1 MAVIISGKERT
12 TRLKDI
18 ARAFANAARRS
29 ANIQRQA
36 DQLIAEGQ
44 APTAIS
50 TQVNALLAELED
62 DVAATIV
69 QAETISYVY
78 QERVKIGTPHE
89 MDFVSVTASDTIAGG
104 KGTIRIN
111 AARESYVNAF
121 NVFQVNNN
129 GGDVVT
135 ILDADDD
142 ENINSWRVGIQPAVS
157 YGPTQF
163 TNATFASPWV
173 TTGWVISAGTASH
186 EATNTSPLYFPA
198 ADRVY
203 NQTGPYL
210 LTFTVTGYS
219 AGAVTA
225 QWATTGNYLTVTA
238 NGTYSVV
245 VDYDTSDP
253 ISFTP
258 DAGGAFRGIILNPSI
273 VPFTGIVFSGGLGA
287 DEAQDRKLDMVLS
300 ERFT

>member
-18 ARAFANAARRS
+18 ARAFTNAARRS

-50 TQVNALLAELED
+50 TQVNALLSELED

-89 MDFVSVTASDTIAGG
+89 MDFVAIDASDPIAANL
-104 KGTIRIN
+104 GTVRIN
-111 AARESYVNAF
+111 SARESYVDAF

-142 ENINSWRVGIQPAVS
+142 ENINSWRIGIQPAVLH
-157 YGPTQF
+157 GPTQF
-163 TNATFASPWV
+163 TNTDFSSVWTV
-173 TTGWVISAGTASH
+173 TNWTVTAGVADHDTG
-186 EATNTSPLYFPA
+186 NTSALSYPA
-198 ADRVY
+198 VSRAY

-210 LTFTVTGYS
+210 LSFTVTGCS
-219 AGAVTA
+219 AGSVTA
-225 QWATTGNYLTVTA
+225 QWATTGNSRTVSA
-238 NGTYSVV
+238 NGTYEVV

-253 ISFTP
+253 VAFTP
-258 DAGGAFRGIILNPSI
+258 TSDFNGAISLPSL